1 MSFSL
6 KMKNLILMIAFITFA
21 SGHYTINSTS
31 VCSDPMCTKDDI
43 LPSSASYHTKG
54 CYCDDLCEIYGD
66 CCQNYNF
73 TKPDNVAKY
82 GQVECV
88 LTDKHFVMMVAS
100 CSRDFIDNTDIKQ
113 NCLIDPGHPIWSVPV
128 NGNDSKVVY
137 KNMFCALCNGEKN
150 YTFWNISY
158 RCKGHVD
165 VNDSLIITEKQIKEA
180 NCQLQKSNPS
190 QHREHRCEKNLVTSC
205 LNQSVANSTLT
216 KCERGP
222 YGVIRSNLHKSY
234 KNIHCFNCSRA
245 QNEKIVC
252 QTISKIPTYF
262 PRIIGGKGFPRASYF
277 ILLDFNRDRM
287 SINGRVVHLASC
299 NNGYV
304 YNHLEGKCSLVIHST
319 ENGMLQLN
327 CSMIK
332 LKQFEFTILEN
343 NTLFHN
349 KSKTL
354 HGEEFYTLNSSE
366 AFICS
371 HRFQLVTVP
380 RKDSSKDLEYEIL
393 LTITGTSI
401 SLIALFIFFII
412 FWKFQTIWNLYT
424 WINIS
429 YAFSLFMAQ
438 IMFLLAEFIGHD
450 SSYCRSLAITI
461 HYFFLVSFFW
471 MNIISFCG
479 YLLVCKSTAYTMMN
493 RERKKSFLI
502 FSLYAWLTPSLF
514 ILAAGMID
522 IFQPTSDFAPQYGKI
537 YCWMNTKH
545 SILLFFALPL
555 LIIIILNMT
564 AYYFTIKTIKK
575 VRKMTRQKEDHKQI
589 QTLIVSVKLCVL
601 TGITWVIGFLAA
613 ITGLSVLRILFI
625 ILNSTFG
632 LWVTICFLRTRAII
646 GGFKQSFKSFR
657 ESFRYS

>member
-1 MSFSL
+1 
-6 KMKNLILMIAFITFA
+6 MKNLMLMIAYITFA

-31 VCSDPMCTKDDI
+31 VCSDHMCKKDNI
-43 LPSSASYHTKG
+43 LPSSASYKNKG

-88 LTDKHFVMMVAS
+88 PTGNHFIMMVTS

-113 NCLIDPGHPIWSVPV
+113 NCLINPGHPIWFVPV
-128 NGNDSKVVY
+128 NGNDSKIVY

-150 YTFWNISY
+150 YTFWNIIY
-158 RCKGHVD
+158 RCENYVD
-165 VNDSLIITEKQIKEA
+165 VNNSLIITEKYIKEA
-180 NCQLQKSNPS
+180 NCQLRKSNPS
-190 QHREHRCEKNLVTSC
+190 QHREHLCEKNLVTSC
-205 LNQSVANSTLT
+205 LNQFAANSTLA

-222 YGVIRSNLHKSY
+222 YAVIKSNLLISY
-234 KNIHCFNCSRA
+234 KNIHCFSCSRV

-252 QTISKIPTYF
+252 HTKSKGPNIF
-262 PRIIGGKGFPRASYF
+262 PKVSERTRGSYF

-287 SINGRVVHLASC
+287 NINNNEVTLDSC
-299 NNGYV
+299 SYGYV

-319 ENGMLQLN
+319 ENGTLQLN

-349 KSKTL
+349 KTKTL
-354 HGEEFYTLNSSE
+354 HEEKFYTLNSSE

-371 HRFQLVTVP
+371 HRYQLVP
-380 RKDSSKDLEYEIL
+380 APGKNSSTDLQYEFL

-401 SLIALFIFFII
+401 SLTALFFFFLI

-424 WINIS
+424 WVNVS
-429 YAFSLFMAQ
+429 YAFSLFIAQ
-438 IMFLLAEFIGHD
+438 ITFLLAEFIGHD
-450 SSYCRSLAITI
+450 SFYCRSLAIIT

-471 MNIISFCG
+471 MNIISCCG

-493 RERKKSFLI
+493 HERRKSFLL

-522 IFQPTSDFAPQYGKI
+522 IFHPTSDFAPQYGKI
-537 YCWMNTKH
+537 YCWMNTKY
-545 SILLFFALPL
+545 SILLFFVLPL
-555 LIIIILNMT
+555 HIIIILNMT

-575 VRKMTRQKEDHKQI
+575 VRKMTRQKEDHHQI
-589 QTLIVSVKLCVL
+589 QTLIISVKLCVL

-613 ITGLSVLRILFI
+613 ITNTSVLRIFFI

-632 LWVTICFLRTRAII
+632 LWVTICFLHTRVII

-657 ESFRYS
+657 ESFR